1 MFIASAIMNG
11 PRLGLSDLA
20 AIDIVHGQSYKA
32 LGR

>member
-1 MFIASAIMNG
+1 MGSTITNG
-11 PRLGLSDLA
+11 PRFGLSDLA